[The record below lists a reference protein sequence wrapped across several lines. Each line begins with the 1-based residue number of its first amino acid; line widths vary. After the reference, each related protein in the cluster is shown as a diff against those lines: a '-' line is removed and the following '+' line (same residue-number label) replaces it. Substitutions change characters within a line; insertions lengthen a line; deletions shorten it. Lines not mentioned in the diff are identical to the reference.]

1 MLALLDSVLAF
12 SAIML
17 GVSLLVTVIVQ
28 GLTAF
33 VNLRGWALADGLAEL
48 FRQAKID
55 QAEAAALAKKLL
67 THPLISDSV
76 LRNDIFSH
84 WMQASAIRKEELL
97 KLLKNAKDL
106 GVEVPNE
113 VKDRLDAAADVVSE
127 WFDGQMDRVSQAFAH
142 KARAI
147 TITVSFLI
155 AFVLHIDAAIL
166 VERMFS
172 DSETRAKL
180 VASVEMLQEHA
191 KRLGVAPENDAEKG
205 AVAEDAVATETTAKA
220 EPSTELAKAELTKAA
235 SEIRTIRTELADA
248 GFDIL
253 PKFVTSS
260 ELDPE
265 RGKHVHFDYFWWH
278 TKRGW
283 RHFLGIVAAGALL
296 SLGAPFW
303 FNLLSQLANLRTVLA
318 NREKEDR
325 GKARTEAG

>member
-1 MLALLDSVLAF
+1 MMALLDSVLAF
-12 SAIML
+12 SAILL

-55 QAEAAALAKKLL
+55 KAQAAALAKKLL

-76 LRNDIFSH
+76 LRRQLFSH
-84 WMQASAIRKEELL
+84 WMQASAIRKDELL

-106 GVEVPNE
+106 GVDVPNE
-113 VKDRLDAAADVVSE
+113 VKDRLDAAAGVVSE
-127 WFDGQMDRVSQAFAH
+127 WFEGQMDRVSQSFAH

-147 TITVSFLI
+147 TISVSFVI

-191 KRLGVAPENDAEKG
+191 KRLGVAPEDEAAKADAAAAEKS
-205 AVAEDAVATETTAKA
+205 VTAK
-220 EPSTELAKAELTKAA
+220 PSAELAKAELTKAA
-235 SEIRTIRTELADA
+235 SEIRTIRSELADA

-253 PKFVTSS
+253 PKFVASA

-278 TKRGW
+278 TKSGW

-325 GKARTEAG
+325 GKPRTEAG